1 MSRTPPMRSDS
12 ALVGPTPTTPSRS
25 FAGLKPRWLRQAAAA
40 AYTFLFAVI
49 APAMAADGPV
59 FIDFER
65 FPGPDGIIGT
75 PDDIPA
81 PSNCAPPPIGICGTL
96 SNEFSSM
103 GITFTSGT
111 LFQGSFFPGSLPTN
125 HFISSAPPDATLSK
139 CVTGIS
145 ITSYSVWTATLY
157 ALDEN
162 NNVIASDTLI
172 NPNAGSAFFL
182 GTLNVSANRPIRRFT
197 VLPAGC
203 QIGVWPC
210 NPILNL
216 DDLVLIAPGPTKPTK
231 FTPIQPCRAV
241 DTRDASGPLGGP
253 SLIGGQARPFV
264 LTGLCGVPITAKAL
278 AANVTVVNPGS
289 PGYLRLYPGDAGAP
303 LSSVIN
309 FSPGQVRANNA
320 VLALPCVG
328 DGVIIVS
335 NNAASPTHV
344 VIDLNGYF
352 E

>member
-1 MSRTPPMRSDS
+1 MRSDPP
-12 ALVGPTPTTPSRS
+12 LVGPTPMARGRTS
-25 FAGLKPRWLRQAAAA
+25 AGLKPRCLREVAAV
-40 AYTFLFAVI
+40 AYSFLFAVI

-59 FIDFER
+59 LIDFER

-81 PSNCAPPPIGICGTL
+81 PSNCPQPPVGICGNL

-111 LFQGSFFPGSLPTN
+111 LLQGSLFPSSLPAN
-125 HFISSAPPDATLSK
+125 HFISATPPDATLSR
-139 CVTGIS
+139 CVTAIS
-145 ITSYSVWTATLY
+145 IKSYSFWTATLY

-162 NNVIASDTLI
+162 NNVIASDTLT

-203 QIGVWPC
+203 QIGVRPC
-210 NPILNL
+210 DPILNL
-216 DDLVLIAPGPTKPTK
+216 DDLVLIAPAPGPTK

-253 SLIGGQARPFV
+253 SLSAGQARPFV

-278 AANVTVVNPGS
+278 AANVTVVSPGS
-289 PGYLRLYPGDAGAP
+289 PGYLRLYPGDVAAP

-309 FSPGQVRANNA
+309 FSPGQVRASNA

-335 NNAASPTHV
+335 NNAASPTNV